1 MESNE
6 TAVQELLVDGMSCAN
21 CAMGVKKRLEKQGM
35 QAVDVNFASG
45 EVRFENVLS
54 KPLTEITESIE
65 DLGYTVR
72 IPNAEPTNEKKNF

>member
-1 MESNE
+1 MESSQ
-6 TAVQELLVDGMSCAN
+6 TQLQELYVEGMSCAN

-45 EVRFENVLS
+45 EVRFNNVIA
-54 KPLTEITESIE
+54 KPLAEISESIE

-72 IPNAEPTNEKKNF
+72 IPNSGVNDQKKNA

>member
-6 TAVQELLVDGMSCAN
+6 TAVQELIVEGMSCAN

-35 QAVDVNFASG
+35 QSVDVNFASG
-45 EVRFENVLS
+45 EVRFENVSS
-54 KPLTEITESIE
+54 KPITEITESIE

-72 IPNAEPTNEKKNF
+72 VPDAAPSNEKKNS